1 MTIPKRYF
9 TVVTA
14 YVHVFVAHLKFVN
27 REFLWDLSSLF
38 LILRLMHFWFSC
50 ENIVAC
56 CWGYLL
62 HSVKNSCEFA
72 DFFRHK
78 TLNACEELLSFDVVS
93 LFTKIPPDLDVKV
106 AEERLR
112 EDASLGQRT
121 SLPVEDIIH
130 LLSFCLKTTQ
140 FAYNGTYYQ
149 WQWKT
154 WNKRALA
161 TSPVK
166 PFFWKRYVDD
176 VISAVSGNESE
187 RLLSHLNSIEPSL
200 NLPLSVKKITWL
212 LHR

>member
-121 SLPVEDIIH
+121 EGYHSSAVFLPQSHAICIQRH
-130 LLSFCLKTTQ
+130 LLSM
-140 FAYNGTYYQ
+140 AME
-149 WQWKT
+149 
-154 WNKRALA
+154 
-161 TSPVK
+161 
-166 PFFWKRYVDD
+166 D
-176 VISAVSGNESE
+176 VEQKG
-187 RLLSHLNSIEPSL
+187 LGHF
-200 NLPLSVKKITWL
+200 TG
-212 LHR
+212 